1 MSRITPAGR
10 GQHPDHGPG
19 PGSSRPA
26 SGSLV
31 RAAQDA
37 IERRVRS
44 SHEAM
49 ALQQSRFLARTITW
63 ALVGTAAAG
72 VAWLALAQTDEVVM
86 APGKL
91 QPIGDVKTVQ
101 MPVGGVLDQM
111 LVKEGQRVSKGQI
124 LLRLDNETT
133 LDRRRSIQES
143 IRAKQEQLQLKDLEV
158 QRYLS
163 LNDTE
168 QQVLERNLE
177 LESRIL
183 ERLEKLYQVGATA
196 EMQYLQQRNRV
207 REVEGELEKVKVD
220 RKRQQAILQQSSAQ
234 LQGELSELRSKLT
247 ELSVNIRYQDVRS
260 PVDGLVFD
268 LKPTGPGFVAQGSE
282 PVMKIVPFRDLQA
295 RVEIESSDIGFVQVG
310 KPAEISIDSFPATD
324 FGVLE
329 GRLASIGSDALP
341 PDERHQTYRFPATI
355 ALNSQQFRLKS
366 GQVLPL
372 QVGMSLTANIKLR
385 KVTYLQLLLGEFKSK
400 TDSLKRL

>member
-1 MSRITPAGR
+1 MSPRLR
-10 GQHPDHGPG
+10 
-19 PGSSRPA
+19 

-31 RAAQDA
+31 KATQDA

-44 SHEAM
+44 SHESM

-72 VAWLALAQTDEVVM
+72 VAWLALAKTDEVVV

-91 QPIGDVKTVQ
+91 QPIGDVSTVQ

-111 LVKEGQRVSKGQI
+111 LVKEGERVSKGQV
-124 LLRLDNETT
+124 LLRLDNEAT
-133 LDRRRSIQES
+133 LDRRKSTQEAIQ
-143 IRAKQEQLQLKDLEV
+143 AKQEQLQLKQLEL
-158 QRYLS
+158 QRYLN

-168 QQVLERNLE
+168 QQVLRRNLE
-177 LESRIL
+177 LESEIL
-183 ERLEKLYQVGATA
+183 QRLEQLKQSGAAA
-196 EMQYLQQRNRV
+196 ELQYLQQRNKV
-207 REVEGELEKVKVD
+207 REVEGELEKVQVD
-220 RKRQQAILQQSSAQ
+220 RKRQQAILEQASAQ
-234 LQGELSELRSKLT
+234 LNGELADLRSKLT

-295 RVEIESSDIGFVQVG
+295 RVEIQSSDIGFVQVG
-310 KPAEISIDSFPATD
+310 KPVEISIDSFPSTD

-329 GRLASIGSDALP
+329 GTLKSIGSDALP
-341 PDERHQTYRFPATI
+341 PDERIQTYRFPAVI
-355 ALNSQQFRLKS
+355 ALNSQQFRVKS
-366 GQVLPL
+366 GQELPL

-385 KVTYLQLLLGEFKSK
+385 KVSYLQLLLGEFKDK
-400 TDSLKRL
+400 TESLRRL